1 MIHQKLTG
9 GLTVLLREACFCFTS
24 KDLSFSSVTQWES
37 SEWRINER
45 WRPTDVEYKKKVKDK
60 KKILKKDVRVWVGR
74 VKKTIKEPS
83 QKRKTQYDVIK
94 DTTRVSYLLLPPLVQ
109 LEYEHDSS
117 VRKKP
122 SQFLGNKTVII
133 VMYKKQKTENQL
145 CVIMSQRCSAFL
157 LDIIAEKKTNS
168 LVSIIFSI
176 SFCNSDKF
184 RRQGQIPIPCFSL
197 ATLHFSHFTTTTKCL
212 DYRAFLFKSSKVKMS
227 MLDTVKRASY

>member
-45 WRPTDVEYKKKVKDK
+45 WRPTDVEYKKVKDYK
-60 KKILKKDVRVWVGR
+60 KKEKKDVRVWVGR

-94 DTTRVSYLLLPPLVQ
+94 DTRRVSHLLLPPLVQ

-122 SQFLGNKTVII
+122 SQFLGNKTVNRH
-133 VMYKKQKTENQL
+133 VQKTENRKPAL
-145 CVIMSQRCSAFL
+145 CHNVP
-157 LDIIAEKKTNS
+157 E
-168 LVSIIFSI
+168 V
-176 SFCNSDKF
+176 FC
-184 RRQGQIPIPCFSL
+184 
-197 ATLHFSHFTTTTKCL
+197 
-212 DYRAFLFKSSKVKMS
+212 LFVRYNHRKEN
-227 MLDTVKRASY
+227 

>member
-45 WRPTDVEYKKKVKDK
+45 WRPTDVEYKKVVKDK
-60 KKILKKDVRVWVGR
+60 KKIKKKDVRVWVGR

-83 QKRKTQYDVIK
+83 QKRKTQYDMIK

-133 VMYKKQKTENQL
+133 VMYKKRKTSFVSKL
-145 CVIMSQRCSAFL
+145 SQRCSAFL
-157 LDIIAEKKTNS
+157 LHIIAEKKTNS

>member
-1 MIHQKLTG
+1 MLNT
-9 GLTVLLREACFCFTS
+9 RRSS
-24 KDLSFSSVTQWES
+24 K
-37 SEWRINER
+37 I
-45 WRPTDVEYKKKVKDK
+45 KKFFK
-60 KKILKKDVRVWVGR
+60 KKDVRVWVGR

-83 QKRKTQYDVIK
+83 QKRKTQYDMIK

-157 LDIIAEKKTNS
+157 LHIIAEKKTNS

-197 ATLHFSHFTTTTKCL
+197 AFQSFHNHHE
-212 DYRAFLFKSSKVKMS
+212 MP
-227 MLDTVKRASY
+227 